1 MVFYNLLI
9 SALSQGM
16 LYAPMALGVFITFR
30 ILKTPDLTVDGSF
43 VFGMTACAAVTIAG
57 HPVLALFAGAAAGAL
72 AGLCT
77 ALLQTRLR
85 IEPILAGILVAAGLY
100 TVNYAVL
107 GGQSN
112 LYLQYQTVN
121 AAGAPV
127 NESSP
132 TIYKNFAALFAGAD
146 SPLLG
151 ADAQVLILTLVIV
164 AVLTAA
170 LSVFFFTRPGMA
182 IRATGDNEEMV
193 RSSSINADLT
203 RTAGV
208 MLANALVALSGA
220 LLCQQQR
227 YADLNCGSSM
237 LVMGLAAVIILVSY
251 AEGQN
256 QQMRAYYE
264 SLGGLLSA
272 AAGSLLYR
280 VIVQAAYKI
289 EMPSYAVKLLS
300 TLIVVCALALPL
312 LKRRAA
318 GQKGGAV

>member
-1 MVFYNLLI
+1 MIFYNMLI

-16 LYAPMALGVFITFR
+16 LYAPMALGVFVTFR
-30 ILKTPDLTVDGSF
+30 VLKTPDLTVDGSF
-43 VFGMTACAAVTIAG
+43 VFGMTVCAAVTIAG
-57 HPVLALFAGAAAGAL
+57 YPVLALFAGTAAGAL
-72 AGLCT
+72 AGFFT

-112 LYLQYQTVN
+112 LYLQYETVN
-121 AAGAPV
+121 DAGAAV
-127 NESSP
+127 NEASP
-132 TIYKNFAALFAGAD
+132 TIYKNFAALLSGTD
-146 SPLLG
+146 SPFL
-151 ADAQVLILTLVIV
+151 DTNAQVLLLTLVIV
-164 AVLTAA
+164 AALTAV

-237 LVMGLAAVIILVSY
+237 LVMGLAAVII
-251 AEGQN
+251 G
-256 QQMRAYYE
+256 RA
-264 SLGGLLSA
+264 LFGDRGIVGGLLSA
-272 AAGSLLYR
+272 VAGSLLYR
-280 VIVQAAYKI
+280 VIIQAAYKI
-289 EMPSYAVKLLS
+289 EMPSYGVKLLS
-300 TLIVVCALALPL
+300 TLIVVGALAIPL
-312 LKRRAA
+312 LRRRRA
-318 GQKGGAV
+318 QKGGAV

>member
-1 MVFYNLLI
+1 MVFYALLI

-16 LYAPMALGVFITFR
+16 LYAPMALGVYITFR

-57 HPVLALFAGAAAGAL
+57 HPVLALLAGAAAGAL
-72 AGLCT
+72 AGFFT
-77 ALLQTRLR
+77 ALLQTKLR
-85 IEPILAGILVAAGLY
+85 IEPILSGILVAAGLY

-112 LYLQYQTVN
+112 LYLQYETVN
-121 AAGAPV
+121 DAGATV

-132 TIYKNFAALFAGAD
+132 TIYKIFAALFDGAD
-146 SPLLG
+146 SAFLD
-151 ADAQVLILTLVIV
+151 ANAQVLLLTLIIV
-164 AVLTAA
+164 AVLTAL

-208 MLANALVALSGA
+208 MIANALVALSGA

-237 LVMGLAAVIILVSY
+237 LVMGLASVII
-251 AEGQN
+251 G
-256 QQMRAYYE
+256 RA
-264 SLGGLLSA
+264 LFGDRGIVGGLLSA
-272 AAGSLLYR
+272 AGGSLLYR
-280 VIVQAAYKI
+280 VIIQAAYKI
-289 EMPSYAVKLLS
+289 EMPSYGVKLLS

-312 LKRRAA
+312 LRKGRTAR
-318 GQKGGAV
+318 QKGGAV

>member
-57 HPVLALFAGAAAGAL
+57 HPVLALLAGAAAGAL

-132 TIYKNFAALFAGAD
+132 TIYKNFAALFAGVD

-237 LVMGLAAVIILVSY
+237 LVMGLAAVII
-251 AEGQN
+251 G
-256 QQMRAYYE
+256 RA
-264 SLGGLLSA
+264 LFGDRGIVGGLLSA

>member
-237 LVMGLAAVIILVSY
+237 LVMGLAAVII
-251 AEGQN
+251 G
-256 QQMRAYYE
+256 RA
-264 SLGGLLSA
+264 LFGDRGIVGGLLSA

-280 VIVQAAYKI
+280 VIIQAAYKI

>member
-237 LVMGLAAVIILVSY
+237 LVMGLAAVII
-251 AEGQN
+251 G
-256 QQMRAYYE
+256 RA
-264 SLGGLLSA
+264 LFGDRGIVGGLLSA

>member
-1 MVFYNLLI
+1 MVLYALLI

-16 LYAPMALGVFITFR
+16 LYAPMALGVYITFR

-57 HPVLALFAGAAAGAL
+57 HPVLALAAGAAAGAL
-72 AGLCT
+72 AGFFT

-85 IEPILAGILVAAGLY
+85 IEPILSGILVAAGLY

-112 LYLQYQTVN
+112 LYLQYETVN
-121 AAGAPV
+121 DAGAVV

-132 TIYKNFAALFAGAD
+132 TIYKNFAALFDGVD
-146 SPLLG
+146 SDLL
-151 ADAQVLILTLVIV
+151 DSNAQVLILTLVIV
-164 AVLTAA
+164 AVLAVV

-208 MLANALVALSGA
+208 MIANALVALSGA

-237 LVMGLAAVIILVSY
+237 LVMGLASVII
-251 AEGQN
+251 G
-256 QQMRAYYE
+256 RA
-264 SLGGLLSA
+264 LFGDRGIVGGLLSA
-272 AAGSLLYR
+272 VGGSLLYR
-280 VIVQAAYKI
+280 IIIQAAYKI
-289 EMPSYAVKLLS
+289 DMPSYGVKLLS

-312 LKRRAA
+312 LRKRRMA
-318 GQKGGAV
+318 GQKGGAL

>member
-132 TIYKNFAALFAGAD
+132 TIYKNFAALFAGTD

-151 ADAQVLILTLVIV
+151 ADAQVLLLTLVIV

-170 LSVFFFTRPGMA
+170 LSIFFFTRPGMA

-237 LVMGLAAVIILVSY
+237 LVMGLAAVII
-251 AEGQN
+251 G
-256 QQMRAYYE
+256 RA
-264 SLGGLLSA
+264 LFGDRGIVGGLLSA

>member
-132 TIYKNFAALFAGAD
+132 TIYKNFAALFAGTD

-237 LVMGLAAVIILVSY
+237 LVMGLAAVII
-251 AEGQN
+251 G
-256 QQMRAYYE
+256 RA
-264 SLGGLLSA
+264 LFGDRGIVGGLLSA